1 MVESSHMMDVKVILV
16 GDKHT
21 GKSSFVTLYADTI
34 GQERDLEVITHYLP
48 FDNGRV
54 KLKVSVWDSPKE
66 QLPNYYHQAFG
77 ALVVFDL
84 TDHATFV
91 SAAKYINEVK
101 DKASSKCQLILIG
114 NKVDRCLSKFV

>member
-54 KLKVSVWDSPKE
+54 KLKVSVWDSPQE
-66 QLPNYYHQAFG
+66 MLPNYYH
-77 ALVVFDL
+77 
-84 TDHATFV
+84 
-91 SAAKYINEVK
+91 
-101 DKASSKCQLILIG
+101 
-114 NKVDRCLSKFV
+114 